1 MFSRLD
7 DPVRVEVGTGDD
19 LRSFTVH
26 GAFLTFRS
34 LFFRKALSGAW
45 KEAKERLIKLPED
58 DSDTFELYLQ
68 VVYGLPMSIEPNPL
82 FDEYPG
88 RSEQEALAK
97 LYVFAEKVQDVRAKN
112 TIMKAF
118 LKSVWKVRS
127 DGLCYVPAR
136 GSIHVIYEGSTPG
149 SSMRRLLVDIYAYG
163 ITHEELS
170 HEGVKGKAAVV
181 LVGWKSDEARTAFR
195 QTKTFEECVGLLK
208 GEAKAI
214 DTLHVMLNKPVQ

>member
-163 ITHEELS
+163 ITHEERF
-170 HEGVKGKAAVV
+170 KGYHQDFLTDVAAEMTKARLTYSSKGLKINECAEKY
-181 LVGWKSDEARTAFR
+181 LET
-195 QTKTFEECVGLLK
+195 EEK
-208 GEAKAI
+208 MN
-214 DTLHVMLNKPVQ
+214 D